1 MGSRCV
7 TGSFMLHEGRATVAD
22 VGRLECQLSY
32 RMPKKPVDPPEDPNL
47 AAFRAILARK
57 KAARSEGPKPG
68 PMMDKAKP
76 QKPRP
81 KERIRRR
88 P

>member
-1 MGSRCV
+1 M
-7 TGSFMLHEGRATVAD
+7 T
-22 VGRLECQLSY
+22 
-32 RMPKKPVDPPEDPNL
+32 KKTDAPDEDPNL
-47 AAFRAILARK
+47 AVFRAILAKK
-57 KAARSEGPKPG
+57 KAAQTASSGPKTAG
-68 PMMDKAKP
+68 SEKIH

>member
-1 MGSRCV
+1 MS
-7 TGSFMLHEGRATVAD
+7 T
-22 VGRLECQLSY
+22 
-32 RMPKKPVDPPEDPNL
+32 KPEDPPEDPNL
-47 AAFRAILARK
+47 AAFRAILAKK
-57 KAARSEGPKPG
+57 KAANAPTGGPAAG
-68 PMMDKAKP
+68 GNKAKP

>member
-1 MGSRCV
+1 
-7 TGSFMLHEGRATVAD
+7 
-22 VGRLECQLSY
+22 
-32 RMPKKPVDPPEDPNL
+32 MPKSPADPPEDPNL

-57 KAARSEGPKPG
+57 KAAQSDGPKPG
-68 PMMDKAKP
+68 PTMDKAKR

-81 KERIRRR
+81 KERMRRR

>member
-1 MGSRCV
+1 M
-7 TGSFMLHEGRATVAD
+7 AN
-22 VGRLECQLSY
+22 
-32 RMPKKPVDPPEDPNL
+32 KPEDRPEDPNL
-47 AAFRAILARK
+47 AAFRAVLARK
-57 KAARSEGPKPG
+57 KANKAAGSGPASAG
-68 PMMDKAKP
+68 DEKAKP